1 MNIKKSILSCMLM
14 LGFLSASAQEPEMKT
29 EYVFNPH
36 WYVQLQGGAQYTL
49 GEVSF
54 SDLLSPNVQLGVG
67 YQFDKIFGARLG
79 VNAWQSK
86 GGSDYGQYG
95 EFKWG
100 WKYFAPALD
109 LTANL
114 STMVCGYN
122 PERFFNLSAFIGLGA
137 NIAFDN
143 DEAAQAKNQIL
154 AMPNHD
160 FANVE
165 NAPLD
170 YCWDGTA
177 TRLFGRAGLL
187 ADFRLSDRL
196 SLGLEV
202 AANTL
207 NDHYNSKKAGNAD
220 WYFNALAGVRINLG
234 SSASGNVTHTMRQ
247 VPAYEV
253 RYVDREVEVTVE
265 KPVYVDRIVE
275 VEKKAEPLRRDIFF
289 TINSSR
295 IDPADNQKLAEI
307 AAYLTANPNA
317 KVTVTG
323 YADRGTGNARIN
335 ERLGRDRARVVTER
349 LVRQYN
355 IDRSRIITDSKGDT
369 EQPFAENDKNRV
381 TICIA
386 E

>member
-1 MNIKKSILSCMLM
+1 MR
-14 LGFLSASAQEPEMKT
+14 T

-67 YQFDKIFGARLG
+67 YQFDKNFGARLG
-79 VNAWQSK
+79 INAWQSK
-86 GGSDYGQYG
+86 AGSDYGKYG

-100 WKYFAPALD
+100 WKYFAPAVD

-114 STMVCGYN
+114 SNIICGYN
-122 PERFFNLSAFIGLGA
+122 PDRVFNLSAFLGVGA

-143 DEAAQAKNQIL
+143 DEAAQARTQIL
-154 AMPNHD
+154 AMPDHS
-160 FANVE
+160 FANVQ

-170 YCWDGTA
+170 YLWDGTA
-177 TRLFGRAGLL
+177 TRLFGRGGLI
-187 ADFRLSDRL
+187 ADFRLSDRI

-202 AANTL
+202 AANTM

-220 WYFNALAGVRINLG
+220 WYFNGLAGVRINLG
-234 SSASGNVTHTMRQ
+234 STGSSGSITHTMRQ

-253 RYVDREVEVTVE
+253 RYVDREVEVVVE

-275 VEKKAEPLRRDIFF
+275 VEKQPEPLRRDIFF

-307 AAYLTANPNA
+307 AAYLMANPNA

-335 ERLGRDRARVVTER
+335 ERLGRARAQVVTDR
-349 LVRQYN
+349 LVRQFN